1 MTGSFLLP
9 TCHDNSQSS
18 IDRLAGAESRRPGP
32 LEIMTAEMA
41 GHIDYLA
48 DKEQPRYSAAL
59 HRFCG
64 SFTPVNTAGS
74 HLGFFIAFGS
84 VWQNSP
90 AMNLALHFVESGI
103 GPPLGRMQF
112 EPTLRQSNGQ
122 RGVQCGCR
130 RRKIAAH
137 AVLPQHSSDLQ
148 PGSQVNCEPLRTL
161 PIGGDLQDGGPAQ
174 AAMGNQQF
182 LAKMLTPGRCDH
194 LCRNSCQ
201 IAVALLVFCIEGEGN
216 QGRPAFANLDT

>member
-32 LEIMTAEMA
+32 LEIVTAEMA
-41 GHIDYLA
+41 GHVDYLA

-64 SFTPVNTAGS
+64 EFIRVDPAGS
-74 HLGFFIAFGS
+74 HLGFFIAFCS
-84 VWQNSP
+84 VGQNFP
-90 AMNLALHFVESGI
+90 AMNLALYFVESGI

-122 RGVQCGCR
+122 RSVQR
-130 RRKIAAH
+130 SEEH
-137 AVLPQHSSDLQ
+137 TSELQ
-148 PGSQVNCEPLRTL
+148 SPC
-161 PIGGDLQDGGPAQ
+161 
-174 AAMGNQQF
+174 
-182 LAKMLTPGRCDH
+182 
-194 LCRNSCQ
+194 
-201 IAVALLVFCIEGEGN
+201 
-216 QGRPAFANLDT
+216 NL